1 MHLTYQVI
9 YNIDAERAGTV
20 KLWLVMAD
28 VVDGKSMHHSISII
42 GHADTIDG
50 VDSMLLENE
59 PPLARSSGWTIDDM
73 STRRFYWA
81 HAEITNVKG
90 DGK

>member
-9 YNIDAERAGTV
+9 YNTDAARAGTV

-42 GHADTIDG
+42 GHADTIAD
-50 VDSMLLENE
+50 VDEMLLENE
-59 PPLARSSGWTIDDM
+59 PPLARSSSWTYDK
-73 STRRFYWA
+73 STLFYWA
-81 HAEITNVKG
+81 HAEITNVKE
-90 DGK
+90 D